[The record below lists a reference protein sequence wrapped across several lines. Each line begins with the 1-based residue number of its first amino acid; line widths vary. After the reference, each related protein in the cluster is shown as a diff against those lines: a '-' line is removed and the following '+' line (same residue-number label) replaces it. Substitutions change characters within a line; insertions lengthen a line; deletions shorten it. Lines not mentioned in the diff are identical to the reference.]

1 MCKVNIFCFYCRR
14 VFKNREV
21 EVIVLKSYLNYF
33 FFVIE
38 QKKKDSIYFIENVI
52 GMYFYIVK
60 IKVYYLLLLFD
71 FQVDEF

>member
-1 MCKVNIFCFYCRR
+1 MCKVNIFCFYFRR

-52 GMYFYIVK
+52 GMYFYIFK
-60 IKVYYLLLLFD
+60 IKVYYFLLLFD

>member
-1 MCKVNIFCFYCRR
+1 MYKVNIFCFYFRR

-21 EVIVLKSYLNYF
+21 EVIVFKSYLNYF